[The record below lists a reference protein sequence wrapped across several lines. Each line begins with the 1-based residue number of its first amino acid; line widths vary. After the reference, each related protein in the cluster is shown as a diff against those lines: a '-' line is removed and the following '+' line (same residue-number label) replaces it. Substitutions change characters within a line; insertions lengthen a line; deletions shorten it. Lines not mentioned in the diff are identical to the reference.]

1 MGFFKKLFGKFK
13 EDKALREE
21 VAETVEKTVDSAK
34 EKIAE
39 TVKESDFEQTLIDKL
54 KGYR

>member
-13 EDKALREE
+13 EDTALREE
-21 VAETVEKTVDSAK
+21 VADNVKETADAVK
-34 EKIAE
+34 EKVAE
-39 TVKESDFEQTLIDKL
+39 TVKESEFEKTLIEKL

>member
-13 EDKALREE
+13 DDKDLREE
-21 VAETVEKTVDSAK
+21 VAETVDKTVDSAK
-34 EKIAE
+34 AKVAE
-39 TVKESDFEQTLIDKL
+39 TVTESDFEKTLIEKL